1 MHPLW
6 KAIKERDKAK
16 KSKCH
21 PLFLKKFEDKVNE
34 EAYKVMKI
42 LNYNNEPI
50 SDISEISWIKD
61 SIKNL
66 R

>member
-21 PLFLKKFEDKVNE
+21 PAFLNKLEDKVKE

-42 LNYNNEPI
+42 LNYNNESV

-61 SIKNL
+61 SMKDL